1 MVNLKHNKSINI
13 LAKVYLVWVSLV
25 ILFGRSFTGI
35 YIFNFRLGELM
46 IGASILV
53 SLIILL
59 IPYQNR
65 LIKFSKFNLYTHKII
80 ILQFLIVAILT
91 SSSLTNMYTYQ
102 SSSYI
107 WTLAF
112 LYIGLFLTK
121 YIDDTNFFIKLVPL
135 FLPALY
141 ILSTIRFPAFLVNF
155 FVNNSDKFDF
165 VKASDLL
172 VAYVASNFL
181 MRIIHK
187 NSIKDFGY
195 FMISSAVY
203 LPYMLF
209 KSKGAFFPAVI
220 FILFNLLFYISFIR
234 TNKIKS
240 SLILILSLPLFFIS
254 TFHIYGNV
262 NFTKEGMENYQQIDT
277 LVSEDIQTS
286 LGGLI
291 NEKNTGEI
299 FYSFYIMDGRLYS
312 QEQMANW
319 RLQIWQD
326 ISRDLFWGSEYFEG
340 DKYQLV
346 RIEGERRNDIFYKG
360 FGYSEILPA
369 MNHWERTGTD
379 GTNENPHNF
388 LFNSLGRGGVFQPL
402 LIILFHISVFTYWY
416 KKNKNFDILL
426 FMLPVLMTSFFDA
439 SMESV
444 RFPFVYYSFL
454 ALILNEKI

>member
-187 NSIKDFGY
+187 NSI
-195 FMISSAVY
+195 
-203 LPYMLF
+203 
-209 KSKGAFFPAVI
+209 
-220 FILFNLLFYISFIR
+220 
-234 TNKIKS
+234 
-240 SLILILSLPLFFIS
+240 
-254 TFHIYGNV
+254 
-262 NFTKEGMENYQQIDT
+262 
-277 LVSEDIQTS
+277 
-286 LGGLI
+286 
-291 NEKNTGEI
+291 
-299 FYSFYIMDGRLYS
+299 
-312 QEQMANW
+312 
-319 RLQIWQD
+319 
-326 ISRDLFWGSEYFEG
+326 
-340 DKYQLV
+340 
-346 RIEGERRNDIFYKG
+346 
-360 FGYSEILPA
+360 
-369 MNHWERTGTD
+369 
-379 GTNENPHNF
+379 
-388 LFNSLGRGGVFQPL
+388 
-402 LIILFHISVFTYWY
+402 
-416 KKNKNFDILL
+416 
-426 FMLPVLMTSFFDA
+426 
-439 SMESV
+439 
-444 RFPFVYYSFL
+444 
-454 ALILNEKI
+454 